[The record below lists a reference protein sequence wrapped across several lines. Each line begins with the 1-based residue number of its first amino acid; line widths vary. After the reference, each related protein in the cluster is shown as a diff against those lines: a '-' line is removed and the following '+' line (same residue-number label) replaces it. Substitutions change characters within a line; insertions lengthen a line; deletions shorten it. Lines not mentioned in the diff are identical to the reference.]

1 MFLTYAQ
8 RYACPECN
16 GNLSI
21 TITNKDK
28 YHLYEGE
35 YYCSVCDCIFPVK
48 GGISIFVRD
57 LDKQKTHTARSFGY
71 KWKKFAVIDHHYK
84 KNFLDEIFPLDY
96 RTFFKGKTVLDA
108 GTGIG
113 IPCYCIAE
121 HGAKEVFA
129 VDITESIRIA
139 YENTKEFNNICVAQ
153 ADIYK
158 MPFKRNSF
166 DVVVCVAVLQHLPN
180 PWEAFD
186 ELLSFVK
193 PGGTLILWVYAN
205 EGNNFV
211 RFFVEP
217 FRKWFTRKL
226 PVQFVLGLSYILGA
240 IFQLVAQWFYKPLN
254 KINMT
259 WLPLN
264 DYIIYR
270 TNYDYKMNTHMIFD
284 QLLAPTSYLFSKKE
298 IEEMFNRQNINLTTL
313 RHHNSNSWTAIGN
326 KEMK

>member
-8 RYACPECN
+8 SYACPECN
-16 GNLSI
+16 GNMSI

-226 PVQFVLGLSYILGA
+226 PIQFVLGLSYFLGA
-240 IFQLVAQWFYKPLN
+240 IFQFLAQCVYKPMN
-254 KINMT
+254 KVNMT

-264 DYIIYR
+264 NYIIYR
-270 TNYDYKMNTHMIFD
+270 TNFDYKMNTQMIFD

-298 IEEMFNRQNINLTTL
+298 IEQMFNRPTINLVTL

-326 KEMK
+326 KAL